1 MIFADISSSKQN
13 DMQYLDLNRQGSV
26 SQTRISAASLMGSKN
41 TSKRA
46 KHAYNLH
53 LNVALDVNH
62 RFLSYAFS
70 LLPLTIVAV
79 VVVQMKR

>member
-1 MIFADISSSKQN
+1 
-13 DMQYLDLNRQGSV
+13 MQYLDLNRQGSV

-79 VVVQMKR
+79 VVVVQMKR

>member
-1 MIFADISSSKQN
+1 
-13 DMQYLDLNRQGSV
+13 MQYLDLNRQGSV

-41 TSKRA
+41 TSKQA

-53 LNVALDVNH
+53 LNVALDVNR
-62 RFLSYAFS
+62 RFLSYALCSFS
-70 LLPLTIVAV
+70 LLPATIVAV